1 MTLDTVKALVR
12 ENDVLARELQT
23 FRAVCSL
30 VMEEAS
36 LASLSFPMEEVERE
50 MASSKLR
57 ATIEGGTLFLSHPGD
72 AGRGSDVPRE

>member
-23 FRAVCSL
+23 FRAACSL
-30 VMEEAS
+30 MMEES
-36 LASLSFPMEEVERE
+36 GLASLSFSMEEIERE

-57 ATIEGGTLFLSHPGD
+57 ATVEDGTLYLMHPGNV
-72 AGRGSDVPRE
+72 RQGSDVAGE